1 MADDFLDDVFPE
13 AEALPMPEDVV
24 QEPEAT
30 VEPEPEAVA
39 EPTLEPV
46 AEPASERPEHV
57 VPLPKY
63 LDTRDELKEARRK
76 LAEYEAQANQRTV
89 PDSFDDPEGHTAYL
103 RSEMQA
109 ALQAQKVDISWAVSV
124 QQHGEDT
131 VKAAR
136 DWALEKAQK
145 DPGFRSALD
154 AEFSAQPMPIDWI
167 VRQHKR
173 DVALSTVGDDPDAW
187 FVQEAAKRG
196 YAPLPAPAAVAQAAT
211 PQQASPPV
219 KVPRSLATVGSGP
232 SDVREVATGPLAGVD
247 ALFT

>member
-13 AEALPMPEDVV
+13 AEALPMPEDIV
-24 QEPEAT
+24 QEPEAA

-39 EPTLEPV
+39 EPTPEPV

-76 LAEYEAQANQRTV
+76 LAEYEAQANQRAV

-173 DVALSTVGDDPDAW
+173 DGLLSQIGEDPDAY
-187 FVQEAAKRG
+187 VRRRAAEMG
-196 YAPLPAPAAVAQAAT
+196 LLAPAAVAQAAT

-232 SDVREVATGPLAGVD
+232 SDIREVATGPLAGVD